1 MNDNNNIPQNDNK
14 GLNEFNKRQ
23 NQYRQNRN
31 IKRNWTRV
39 AVLVT
44 FLVVFAILVSLLVL
58 IVLSVKDKIEANI
71 PQPPETST
79 PLDSGTF
86 YDPVQTTSP
95 SQDQTTVP
103 PETTKPVESET
114 TSNQPE
120 PPATE
125 TTKPLGGYKT
135 TTKVMV
141 KDKVYVGPLLL
152 INEDHPFNNFNIS
165 SSLVEIYDKRNK
177 IEVDGKMNYSLYF
190 QSKFVKVDKMIIHD
204 LLAMTDACYRE
215 TKINDLA
222 LSTNGAYRTYDEQQD
237 LFDKSLTT
245 LKGGCSDYNSGLS
258 VYFMGYP
265 DNFYHFDDEKYA
277 AGQTLAE
284 WLKQNSY
291 KYGFIK
297 RHDGTKSAITG
308 QKDDI
313 GQYRYVGYPH
323 SYIMKEQDLC
333 LEEYLA
339 VISRYNVN
347 GQHYTVKADDGHTYE
362 IYYVP
367 LAGDVTEVTVP
378 AQNTV
383 PYTISGDNY
392 GGFIVT
398 VTLD

>member
-23 NQYRQNRN
+23 NQYRQNRI

-44 FLVVFAILVSLLVL
+44 FLVVLAILVSLLVL
-58 IVLSVKDKIEANI
+58 IVLSVKDKIEDNI
-71 PQPPETST
+71 PNPPETEL
-79 PLDSGTF
+79 PLDSGTV

-95 SQDQTTVP
+95 DSESETKA
-103 PETTKPVESET
+103 PETTTPSVSET
-114 TSNQPE
+114 EPPVTQTGTETSNS
-120 PPATE
+120 TVS
-125 TTKPLGGYKT
+125 YKT

-141 KDKVYVGPLLL
+141 KDKVYTGSLLL

-165 SSLVEIYDKRNK
+165 ASLSEIYDKRVP
-177 IEVDGKMNYSLYF
+177 IEVDGKMNPSLYF
-190 QSKFVKVDKMIIHD
+190 QSKFVKVDKSIIPY
-204 LLAMTDACYRE
+204 LLEMTDACYRE

-222 LSTNGAYRTYDEQQD
+222 LSTNGAYRTFDEQQE
-237 LFDKSLTT
+237 LFDKDLTT

-265 DNFYHFDDEKYA
+265 DKFYHFDDETYPS
-277 AGQTLAE
+277 GQTLAD
-284 WLKQNSY
+284 WLKQNAY

-297 RHDGTKSAITG
+297 RHDGSKTAITG
-308 QKDDI
+308 QKDDV

-333 LEEYLA
+333 LEEYIA
-339 VISRYNVN
+339 VVSRYNVN
-347 GQHYTVKADDGHTYE
+347 GQHLIVNADDGNTYE

-367 LAGDVTEVTVP
+367 LTGDVTEVTVP

>member
-1 MNDNNNIPQNDNK
+1 MNDNNNIPQNENN
-14 GLNEFNKRQ
+14 GLNEFNRRQ

-31 IKRNWTRV
+31 IKRNWTRI
-39 AVLVT
+39 AVLIT

-58 IVLSVKDKIEANI
+58 IVLSVKDKIEENI
-71 PQPPETST
+71 PQPPVTSA
-79 PLDSGTF
+79 PLDSGTVL
-86 YDPVQTTSP
+86 DPVVTTTP
-95 SQDQTTVP
+95 DGDQTTGA
-103 PETTKPVESET
+103 PVTSTPADSET
-114 TSNQPE
+114 TPPVTE
-120 PPATE
+120 PPVTD
-125 TTKPLGGYKT
+125 TSKPDTDYKT

-152 INEDHPFNNFNIS
+152 INEDHPFNNFNIGA
-165 SSLVEIYDKRNK
+165 SLVEVHDKRTK

-190 QSKFVKVDKMIIHD
+190 QSKFVKVDKSILHD

-237 LFDKSLTT
+237 LFDKGLTT

-277 AGQTLAE
+277 SGTTLAE
-284 WLKQNSY
+284 WLKQNAY
-291 KYGFIK
+291 KYGFVK
-297 RHDGTKSAITG
+297 RHDGTKTAITG

-333 LEEYLA
+333 LEEYIA

-347 GQHYTVKADDGHTYE
+347 GQHYVVTADDGHTYE

-367 LAGDVTEVTVP
+367 LAGDVTEVKVP

>member
-1 MNDNNNIPQNDNK
+1 MPQNDNN

-23 NQYRQNRN
+23 NQYRQNRI
-31 IKRNWTRV
+31 IKRNWTRI
-39 AVLVT
+39 AVLAA
-44 FLVVFAILVSLLVL
+44 FLIVFAIIVSLLILVVL
-58 IVLSVKDKIEANI
+58 EVKDKIEGNI
-71 PQPPETST
+71 PQPPETT
-79 PLDSGTF
+79 VPLDSGAVT
-86 YDPVQTTSP
+86 DPIQTTTP
-95 SQDQTTVP
+95 ETTPGTDAPTTQAPPVTETNP
-103 PETTKPVESET
+103 PETTPSTETEKPVG
-114 TSNQPE
+114 N
-120 PPATE
+120 
-125 TTKPLGGYKT
+125 YKT

-152 INEDHPFNNFNIS
+152 INEDHPFNNFNIGA
-165 SSLVEIYDKRNK
+165 SLAEIHAQRTK

-190 QSKFVKVDKMIIHD
+190 QSKFVKVDKSIIPD

-222 LSTNGAYRTYDEQQD
+222 LSTNGAYRTFDEQQD
-237 LFDKSLTT
+237 LFDKNLTT

-277 AGQTLAE
+277 SGQTLAS
-284 WLKQNSY
+284 WLKENSY

-297 RHDGTKSAITG
+297 RHDESKTAITG
-308 QKDDI
+308 QKDDV

-333 LEEYLA
+333 LEEYVA

-347 GQHYTVKADDGHTYE
+347 GQHYVVKADDGHTYE
-362 IYYVP
+362 IYYCP
-367 LAGDVTEVTVP
+367 LSGDVTEVTVP
-378 AQNTV
+378 APNTV